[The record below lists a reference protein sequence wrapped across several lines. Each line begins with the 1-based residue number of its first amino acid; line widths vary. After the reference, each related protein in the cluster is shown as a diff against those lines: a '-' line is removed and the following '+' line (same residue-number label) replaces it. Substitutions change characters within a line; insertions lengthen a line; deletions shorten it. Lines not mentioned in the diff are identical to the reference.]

1 MCHREK
7 KRESRDNRRGR
18 GGEAVAAAAAFAGTE
33 SGDIVKLLVEAP
45 LALRSADEAD
55 VRVAGCAV
63 RPAPKK
69 LGVNAGKF
77 AGGKKKD
84 ECLKKVE
91 KINAWKSRWGSTTAG
106 SFK

>member
-77 AGGKKKD
+77 AGGKKKM
-84 ECLKKVE
+84 
-91 KINAWKSRWGSTTAG
+91 NA
-106 SFK
+106 